1 MKTIFSVVVLSLFS
15 FSAVAE
21 PAKTPRKPSSVN
33 INDDSYVCKN
43 SYSHLTY
50 VANRTTGIIS
60 AYIPDGDDKDTLQ
73 DRVRKMTNLK
83 VEEVTKTDGENGKEL
98 VSYTFF
104 KKIETMSRGTILRPV
119 FEIEMEKGNGTSE
132 IQYAEAKIM
141 DIKITDENDVELNL
155 HCKSSKD

>member
-1 MKTIFSVVVLSLFS
+1 MKSIFGIVILSLFS
-15 FSAVAE
+15 VSALAA

-33 INDDSYVCKN
+33 EKDDSYVCKN

-73 DRVRKMTNLK
+73 DRVRKTTNLK
-83 VEEVTKTDGENGKEL
+83 VVTDTKTDGENGKEL
-98 VSYTFF
+98 VTYTFF
-104 KKIETMSRGTILRPV
+104 KKIEATTREILRPV

-132 IQYAEAKIM
+132 IQYAEAKVM
-141 DIKITDENDVELNL
+141 DIKITDENDIEQNL